1 MTVSAAG
8 RGGQRSCS
16 KGRRLIRAVHRLA
29 RLLAGRNPLRRPCD
43 RIEGAVLLALAAA
56 FLAAMAGASLM
67 GVHLY
72 QSQRAADTRLRPAT
86 AILIQG
92 APGSKL
98 TPAWAVMARWPVPGG
113 GERSGVLTAVTDR
126 ALASTAAGT
135 RIPIWLNREDEPAAP
150 PTGQAVTITFA
161 SATAVI
167 IVAGAAGGL
176 LICYGLCRVVL
187 DKRRLDAWES
197 AWATTGPRWTSR
209 R

>member
-1 MTVSAAG
+1 MSFEDG
-8 RGGQRSCS
+8 
-16 KGRRLIRAVHRLA
+16 RLIRAVQRLA
-29 RLLAGRNPLRRPCD
+29 RLLIGRNPLRRPHD
-43 RIEGAVLLALAAA
+43 RIEGAVLLALSAA

-86 AILIQG
+86 ATLIQAG
-92 APGSKL
+92 PDSRL
-98 TPAWAVMARWPVPGG
+98 TPAWKVMARWPAPGG
-113 GERSGVLTAVTDR
+113 GERSGVLTAVTDPF
-126 ALASTAAGT
+126 LASTAVGT
-135 RIPIWLNREDEPAAP
+135 RIPIWLNRDDEPAAP
-150 PTGQAVTITFA
+150 PSDQAITITFA

-167 IVAGAAGGL
+167 IAAGAAAGL

-197 AWATTGPRWTSR
+197 AWTATGPRWTSR